1 MDILTRLMSDTVWF
15 VSTTAHS
22 LDVTVIVVCI
32 VSLSICA
39 GLAAFLFSFFK
50 EESFED
56 GLKASRA
63 QIDKEAK
70 RKQQEE
76 KEAAKQ
82 RANELKKAR
91 KASKK
96 AAGHV
101 VPGDGKDNYSS
112 ESGIAKEQ
120 VFIYSSS
127 IFWRRDINYSI
138 RYESLKFYNLHL

>member
-1 MDILTRLMSDTVWF
+1 MDILTRLMSDTAWF

-22 LDVTVIVVCI
+22 IDATVIVVCI

-56 GLKASRA
+56 GLKASRT

-96 AAGHV
+96 AAV
-101 VPGDGKDNYSS
+101 QASSGDGKDNYST
-112 ESGIAKEQ
+112 ENGIAKEQ
-120 VFIYSSS
+120 VIS
-127 IFWRRDINYSI
+127 
-138 RYESLKFYNLHL
+138 

>member
-1 MDILTRLMSDTVWF
+1 MDILTRLMSDTAWF

-22 LDVTVIVVCI
+22 IDATVIVVCI

-70 RKQQEE
+70 RKLEEE
-76 KEAAKQ
+76 KKAAKQ
-82 RANELKKAR
+82 RAIDAKKDKKKLKKAAVQ
-91 KASKK
+91 AS
-96 AAGHV
+96 GE
-101 VPGDGKDNYSS
+101 GKDNYAS
-112 ESGIAKEQ
+112 ENGIAKEQ
-120 VFIYSSS
+120 VFIIKCYFISMVKDYLNNIEYSC
-127 IFWRRDINYSI
+127 Y
-138 RYESLKFYNLHL
+138 

>member
-1 MDILTRLMSDTVWF
+1 MLTRLVGDTAYF

-22 LDVTVIVVCI
+22 IDATVIVVCI

-76 KEAAKQ
+76 KEAAKR
-82 RANELKKAR
+82 RAIDAKKH
-91 KASKK
+91 KKKLNK
-96 AAGHV
+96 AAVQASGES
-101 VPGDGKDNYSS
+101 KDNYAS
-112 ESGIAKEQ
+112 ENGIAKEQ
-120 VFIYSSS
+120 VIS
-127 IFWRRDINYSI
+127 
-138 RYESLKFYNLHL
+138 